1 MGRSQSHHEIGKHS
15 QSYTVTLLKKPRLL
29 IVLNRLAIGGPATN
43 TLAVAAALSN
53 QYEILLVAGAP
64 LLEEQSADYLLDDYK
79 GFVVVKESN
88 FRRSVLPWHDVKAFF
103 RLRKII
109 RNFKPDIV
117 HTHGSKP
124 GVLGRIAARQL
135 HVPVIVHTYHGHVF
149 HSYFSKWVS
158 AGIVLLERWLALK
171 SSALVAINEKLLQDL
186 ASVYRIAPGLKIH
199 LNRLGVDWEKMQDR
213 DGGLRRQ
220 FRTEFG
226 LTESDLAIGIV
237 GRLVP
242 VKNHSLFVEAVTLL
256 LQQMHNDRKLRFFII
271 GDGAEK
277 SAICDLLSKHQIAFC
292 TSDTVDKL
300 EATVVFTSWRT
311 DMNCVL
317 NGLDIVMLTSL
328 NEGTPVSIMEAMSAG
343 RPVVATNV
351 GGIAEMIQHQVNG
364 FVCNNKQELA
374 AYVKDLIVQPDQR
387 FRMGHAASI
396 FANQAFS
403 IKRQANEL
411 DRLYHSL
418 LDLRRDQH

>member
-1 MGRSQSHHEIGKHS
+1 
-15 QSYTVTLLKKPRLL
+15 
-29 IVLNRLAIGGPATN
+29 
-43 TLAVAAALSN
+43 
-53 QYEILLVAGAP
+53 
-64 LLEEQSADYLLDDYK
+64 
-79 GFVVVKESN
+79 
-88 FRRSVLPWHDVKAFF
+88 
-103 RLRKII
+103 
-109 RNFKPDIV
+109 
-117 HTHGSKP
+117 
-124 GVLGRIAARQL
+124 
-135 HVPVIVHTYHGHVF
+135 
-149 HSYFSKWVS
+149 
-158 AGIVLLERWLALK
+158 
-171 SSALVAINEKLLQDL
+171 
-186 ASVYRIAPGLKIH
+186 
-199 LNRLGVDWEKMQDR
+199 
-213 DGGLRRQ
+213 
-220 FRTEFG
+220 
-226 LTESDLAIGIV
+226 
-237 GRLVP
+237 
-242 VKNHSLFVEAVTLL
+242 VEAVTLL

-387 FRMGHAASI
+387 FRMGHAASN